1 MDLSGKT
8 YVIMGVAN
16 KRSIAWGAA
25 RALDKMGAKLVFTI
39 LGERFRKELDKLLV
53 ELEGEHDIIVEC
65 DVTSDEDVSK
75 AFKEIGEKTNGI
87 DGGSKWHSI
96 SVLTH

>member
-1 MDLSGKT
+1 MNLEGRT

-39 LGERFRKELDKLLV
+39 LNERFRREL
-53 ELEGEHDIIVEC
+53 
-65 DVTSDEDVSK
+65 
-75 AFKEIGEKTNGI
+75 
-87 DGGSKWHSI
+87 
-96 SVLTH
+96 